1 MFEPDT
7 YNAGAFV
14 PGVDIVLVMLTL
26 RKTTPD
32 DFWVL
37 KETTPLAAAPTMLT
51 WLFAKLLA
59 VGPAIVT
66 VCVPWITTVSLYKPA
81 LMLTV
86 GTALFWA
93 AAIAAL
99 MAVNSADPSSATVTA
114 VALLVLDD
122 ATVEEVAEVVTEEIL
137 DEGEDAAAEETLDEG
152 EAVVAE
158 ETLDDEE
165 AAVDGVPSDEGEDV
179 VDGVPSDEGEDVV
192 EVCTVGYPDRSVE
205 VPDCAVARPM
215 RPTTPMMSE
224 RIVVKEGK
232 DVANSRNSKAVWG
245 QRSIINP
252 TKMWPRWNLQLNLHA
267 VSR

>member
-1 MFEPDT
+1 
-7 YNAGAFV
+7 
-14 PGVDIVLVMLTL
+14 
-26 RKTTPD
+26 
-32 DFWVL
+32 
-37 KETTPLAAAPTMLT
+37 
-51 WLFAKLLA
+51 
-59 VGPAIVT
+59 
-66 VCVPWITTVSLYKPA
+66 
-81 LMLTV
+81 
-86 GTALFWA
+86 
-93 AAIAAL
+93 

-179 VDGVPSDEGEDVV
+179 V

-232 DVANSRNSKAVWG
+232 DVANSRNSKAV
-245 QRSIINP
+245 
-252 TKMWPRWNLQLNLHA
+252 
-267 VSR
+267 